1 LLILSH
7 KCKHPIATPFALL
20 SLVAGVICL
29 ALARPAHPHAFTVLG
44 AAGTVLLAVGVVGLL
59 IPLFAWFCRAVA
71 RGVRE
76 IRDNIYIVRRGVPDP
91 IWVRNEFIAT
101 TGREPTLAE
110 VNDLHQLIESEYH
123 HAMEKLVIVAGIV
136 LGSVWL
142 IHRTAHRTPAS
153 TTLSNVSSLQGRR

>member
-1 LLILSH
+1 MRKYS
-7 KCKHPIATPFALL
+7 LL

-29 ALARPAHPHAFTVLG
+29 ALARPAHPHAFTVLE
-44 AAGTVLLAVGVVGLL
+44 AVGTVLLAVGVVGLL
-59 IPLFAWFCRAVA
+59 ITLFAWFCRAVA

-101 TGREPTLAE
+101 TGGEPTLAE

-123 HAMEKLVIVAGIV
+123 HAMEKLVIFAGIV
-136 LGSVWL
+136 LGGAWFF
-142 IHRTAHRTPAS
+142 HRTSHHTSPATP
-153 TTLSNVSSLQGRR
+153 LSNVTSLQGRR